1 MAKPHKKLQ
10 MQFTMILMI
19 EQSSSHYIGI
29 TNKFVRRLFREHNVP
44 RKDHQRI
51 HDVVIN
57 KKHVRAVE
65 KHFLNKGIKGDT
77 GEETDDSI

>member
-44 RKDHQRI
+44 RKDH
-51 HDVVIN
+51 
-57 KKHVRAVE
+57 
-65 KHFLNKGIKGDT
+65 
-77 GEETDDSI
+77 